1 MCSLTRTISEECLG
15 AVPATGPRPAPLAY
29 LSAVRA
35 FNCFF
40 ETTPV
45 LLESNAAATTL
56 LYRNVS
62 YLWQDVVEQA
72 GVFAAH
78 HHAHGQQGQHHGEQA
93 QKAHPPVKEE
103 QHNNGGDG
111 RHRRGGQVGELVGQ
125 QVLGEPGVVVDELA
139 QPPRLVPGEK
149 AQGEL

>member
-1 MCSLTRTISEECLG
+1 MLFDTHHLRKVFGRGSRNG
-15 AVPATGPRPAPLAY
+15 AAPGSIAY

-72 GVFAAH
+72 GVL
-78 HHAHGQQGQHHGEQA
+78 
-93 QKAHPPVKEE
+93 PPKRPCVC
-103 QHNNGGDG
+103 
-111 RHRRGGQVGELVGQ
+111 
-125 QVLGEPGVVVDELA
+125 LA
-139 QPPRLVPGEK
+139 PQSTGKQPKWTFSSKIRY
-149 AQGEL
+149 

>member
-72 GVFAAH
+72 GVFAAQTPLRLFGTTEH
-78 HHAHGQQGQHHGEQA
+78 RETAEMDLITCRGWRCKLNGQTQ
-93 QKAHPPVKEE
+93 
-103 QHNNGGDG
+103 
-111 RHRRGGQVGELVGQ
+111 RWHRT
-125 QVLGEPGVVVDELA
+125 
-139 QPPRLVPGEK
+139 
-149 AQGEL
+149 